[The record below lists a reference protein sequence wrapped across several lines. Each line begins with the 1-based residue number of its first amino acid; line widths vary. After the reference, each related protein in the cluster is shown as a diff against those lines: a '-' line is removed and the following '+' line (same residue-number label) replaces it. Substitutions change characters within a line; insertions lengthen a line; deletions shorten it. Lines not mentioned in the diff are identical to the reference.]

1 MKKRYPLFWKLY
13 PSFLLMILIPL
24 LTESGY
30 SAYLMRLFFL
40 EQTEIHLEISAN
52 LLKEEATYLLI
63 AGDEASADRLCK
75 KAGKSSDARITV
87 ILASGKVIGD
97 SDKNPLLMDNHSN
110 RPEVVK
116 ALSGQTGSFT
126 RYSDTIHEPMMYLA
140 IPLQEGGKSI
150 GVLRIS
156 VSISAIDRQLKKIRL
171 SISLGA
177 ILIAFLAAGVS
188 LFISRRISDPIEK
201 IRNGAEHFARGELNY
216 RLAVSD
222 SPETTLLAKT
232 MNDMAANLEDRMQTI
247 IRQRNELETVLASM
261 KEGVIAI
268 NSEEK
273 IISINQA
280 AAKMFHLSPSA
291 SLNRSIQEIIRNPAL
306 NRFVGTA
313 ISDEISYEED
323 LFFYHP
329 GEAILNTRSCPLTN
343 AKDERIGTLIVLNDV
358 TRLRQL
364 ENMRRDFA
372 ANVSH
377 EIRTPLTAIKGFAE
391 TLREGALNKPEEAA
405 QFVGIIENHA
415 NRLIAII
422 EDLMSL
428 SRIEQK
434 TSTHEIELKETAMK
448 PLLISAIQVCQAK
461 ADEKQISIGLY
472 CDESLSAKLNARLAE
487 QAYVNLLDNAI
498 KYSHAKSCVEVRA
511 KQHDSEIIVAFQDYG
526 IGIGREH
533 LPRLFERFYRA
544 DKSRSRKQG
553 GTGLG
558 LAIVRHI
565 VNANGGS
572 VTVESE
578 IGKGSVFTVHFPA

>member
-13 PSFLLMILIPL
+13 PSFLLIMLVPL
-24 LTESGY
+24 LMESGY
-30 SAYLMRLFFL
+30 ADYSMRRFFL
-40 EQTEIHLEISAN
+40 DQTAKHLEISAN
-52 LLKEEATYLLI
+52 LLKEEAMRLLS
-63 AGDEASADRLCK
+63 AKDEASADRLYK
-75 KAGKSSDARITV
+75 KAGKPSDTRITL

-97 SDKNPLLMDNHSN
+97 SEKNPTAMDNHSN

-116 ALSGQTGSFT
+116 ALSGQTGTFT

-140 IPLQEGGKSI
+140 IALKEGGKSI
-150 GVLRIS
+150 GVLRMS
-156 VSISAIDRQLKKIRL
+156 LSISAIDRQLEKIRL

-177 ILIAFLAAGVS
+177 MVIAFLAAGVS

-222 SPETTLLAKT
+222 SPETALLAKT

-280 AAKMFHLSPSA
+280 AAKMFHLRPSE

-306 NRFVGTA
+306 NRFVGIA
-313 ISDEISYEED
+313 ISGEISYEED

-434 TSTHEIELKETAMK
+434 ASGHDIELTKTAIK
-448 PLLISAIQVCQAK
+448 PLLVSAIQICQAK
-461 ADEKQISIGLY
+461 ADEKQIRIELS
-472 CDESLSAKLNARLAE
+472 CDESLSAKLNARLTE

-498 KYSHAKSCVEVRA
+498 KYSHAKSCIEIRA
-511 KQHDSEIIVAFQDYG
+511 KQHDSEITVAFEDHG
-526 IGIGREH
+526 IGIGKED

-565 VNANGGS
+565 VNAHGGS
-572 VTVESE
+572 VTVESNP
-578 IGKGSVFTVHFPA
+578 GKGSVFTVRFTA

>member
-448 PLLISAIQVCQAK
+448 PLLVSAIQVCQAK

>member
-434 TSTHEIELKETAMK
+434 TSAHEIELKETAMK